1 MLEGLRTLFKSKAK
15 KKNFVPEMQGVST
28 PSPMTIEVPSRV
40 MNNNK
45 YFANLLFSN
54 VDFTLEARRNLLLG
68 KSN

>member
-1 MLEGLRTLFKSKAK
+1 
-15 KKNFVPEMQGVST
+15 MQGVST

-68 KSN
+68 KANW